1 MVRRCAF
8 CDSPVPAD
16 ATVCPVCKEEIAEE
30 RLERLLPLLRRP
42 ESPEIRM
49 MSPVER
55 LWGVIRRPAPTYR
68 DIAQRPDTAGPML
81 IIIFNA
87 LIVAAYYLAISSKF
101 TVPVMVNN
109 TLVETS
115 VLSTDTGNVFYGTA
129 LSVIVSNLLLGIIY
143 LFLGSAF
150 AHLAFKI
157 TGGTG
162 NRRKTMAIVGYS
174 MMPVVI
180 FRLFGLL
187 LVLLNP
193 ATVSMANPATWE
205 ALVMD
210 IYNSTLWTT
219 LDYMTTASFV
229 WVGFLLIFGI
239 REAHDTSTELAFL
252 VSLACM
258 LVLGWTFWQA
268 H

>member
-1 MVRRCAF
+1 
-8 CDSPVPAD
+8 
-16 ATVCPVCKEEIAEE
+16 
-30 RLERLLPLLRRP
+30 
-42 ESPEIRM
+42 
-49 MSPVER
+49 
-55 LWGVIRRPAPTYR
+55 
-68 DIAQRPDTAGPML
+68 
-81 IIIFNA
+81 
-87 LIVAAYYLAISSKF
+87 
-101 TVPVMVNN
+101 MVNN

-115 VLSTDTGNVFYGTA
+115 VLSTDIGNVFYGTA

-193 ATVSMANPATWE
+193 ATVSMANPAAWE

-219 LDYMTTASFV
+219 LDYMTTAS
-229 WVGFLLIFGI
+229 
-239 REAHDTSTELAFL
+239 
-252 VSLACM
+252 
-258 LVLGWTFWQA
+258 
-268 H
+268 